1 MKTIQEQINSLPRPK
16 KQIEEVLYYLIKRH
30 NINRKQMMLDTGVLN
45 VTARIADLRNRYF
58 LDIVCNQVSV
68 KNKFGRKI
76 EFGYWSLSD
85 KAEGL
90 KIYKKLQ
97 NK

>member
-30 NINRKQMMLDTGVLN
+30 SINGRQMMLDTGVLN
-45 VTARIADLRNRYF
+45 LTARIADLRNKHF
-58 LDIVCNQVSV
+58 LNIDCNYISV
-68 KNKFGRKI
+68 KNKFKRKI
-76 EFGYWSLSD
+76 EFGYWSVTD
-85 KAEGL
+85 KQKAL
-90 KIYKKLQ
+90 NIYKKLQ

>member
-1 MKTIQEQINSLPRPK
+1 MKTIKEQIKNLPKPT
-16 KQIEEVLYYLIKRH
+16 KQIEEVLYYLLKRH
-30 NINRKQMMLDTGVLN
+30 NINRMQMMLDTGVLN
-45 VTARIADLRNRYF
+45 ITARIADLRNRYF

-68 KNKFGRKI
+68 KNKFGRKV